1 MIRRPPRSTLF
12 PYTTLFRSEV
22 IRRVGPAPA
31 HWNECTAPRR
41 MIDQDSVGALVH
53 GVAKHRVVAGALLP
67 HIGEQRVRGS
77 MVHVAPD
84 PYRER
89 AGVARDDAIHARFAH
104 ARKVEPIGG
113 GARPKRSCGA
123 RGGRPE
129 DRPVTRVDDAEA
141 GKR

>member
-1 MIRRPPRSTLF
+1 
-12 PYTTLFRSEV
+12 
-22 IRRVGPAPA
+22 
-31 HWNECTAPRR
+31 

-141 GKR
+141 RDLPRLERAHDGDLRRVEQIADLIDPDRDRGGRLRSRT